1 MSHAVQFIS
10 VLFINRKTFNFSSYL
25 ICCAISQGSE
35 SVKSCIN
42 IVVHQ
47 IMVVK
52 IFFIIAFSLSVLYL
66 SVFEES
72 TFFSFY
78 SILLWLYTQ
87 QQKKHENLLLLG

>member
-1 MSHAVQFIS
+1 MSHSVQFIS
-10 VLFINRKTFNFSSYL
+10 VLFINRKNFNFSSYL

-72 TFFSFY
+72 TLFFPFFLFCCGCILNSKRNAKICY
-78 SILLWLYTQ
+78 S
-87 QQKKHENLLLLG
+87 